1 MDDGGTPIKHF
12 VVELCDITTNNLW
25 TSVAMTESADQCEQ
39 TVQHLREGHKYS
51 LRVAAVNR
59 IGQSEPADLLEDV
72 ITKDPWGKN
81 FQMFSLSVQS
91 SKHSVISTTSTYFTI
106 FSREWE
112 KNG

>member
-81 FQMFSLSVQS
+81 FQMFSSSVQS
-91 SKHSVISTTSTYFTI
+91 SFICRCSQYLWKT
-106 FSREWE
+106 
-112 KNG
+112 